1 MGLRGVER
9 GRAGGK
15 EVKGWIV
22 KHKTDVCS
30 GPGVT
35 REGLR
40 ALRLPQSAQ
49 ARLHPEAERLQRQ
62 AVHQHGD
69 SSAAETRQSSS

>member
-1 MGLRGVER
+1 M
-9 GRAGGK
+9 
-15 EVKGWIV
+15 KGWIV

-40 ALRLPQSAQ
+40 ALRLPQSAR
-49 ARLHPEAERLQRQ
+49 ARLHPEAEQLQWQ
-62 AVHQHGD
+62 AAHQHGD
-69 SSAAETRQSSS
+69 SSVADPPEQQLSLQAVGPKTKGF